1 VRVDLGIPRPTH
13 QREPAHLPLAR
24 FCRPRFVT
32 QAPPCASHAGTFDSG
47 AGAAQSAGAKKAY
60 AAVCKTLATEYEG
73 GDKVSQVM
81 REVDQ
86 VKGVMS
92 ENINQA
98 MSNLESTEALDEK
111 TQEMKQQSNM
121 FNKQAK
127 TAKNQMWW
135 KNMKLNIIIGC
146 VVLIII
152 FALLNSAGLLG

>member
-1 VRVDLGIPRPTH
+1 MYP
-13 QREPAHLPLAR
+13 
-24 FCRPRFVT
+24 
-32 QAPPCASHAGTFDSG
+32 AGTFDSG
-47 AGAAQSAGAKKAY
+47 AGASQSAGAKKAY

-98 MSNLESTEALDEK
+98 MSNLESTEALNEK
-111 TQEMKQQSNM
+111 TQEMKAQSNM

-135 KNMKLNIIIGC
+135 KNMKLNIIIAC
-146 VVLIII
+146 VVVIII
-152 FALLNSAGLLG
+152 VAMLANFGVFS